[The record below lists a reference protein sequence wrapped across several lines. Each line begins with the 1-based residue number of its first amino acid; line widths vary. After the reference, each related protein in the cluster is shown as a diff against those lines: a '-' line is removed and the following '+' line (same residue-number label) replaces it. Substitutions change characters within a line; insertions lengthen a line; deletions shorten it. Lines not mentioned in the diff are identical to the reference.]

1 MNNKKN
7 GKGIFINDTSIYEGE
22 WINGLKEGNG
32 KFKDSKMNIYYE
44 GEWKKG
50 KKNGKGHL

>member
-32 KFKDSKMNIYYE
+32 KFKDSKMNIYYV